1 MSRAHAN
8 IVAGEGDESDSD
20 DEDWLDD
27 VDVAELTA
35 EDIRAAG
42 LESPFVTPHVTP
54 KAEASNTT
62 FGGNA
67 VPGEVDAGTDA
78 GTGVGTR
85 AVPGD
90 DAGTGG
96 KDTGAMHPHPS
107 SSQNATPRVRHDVS
121 VPNTA
126 AQRKLAARIAAGK
139 KAMYVKHA
147 SGRELA
153 SSFMRGTEEADT
165 ATTSTTASGISPPTS
180 RSWRRR
186 GGRSGRGCRRS
197 RGRRRI
203 YTTEPCE
210 DDDDEGHR
218 GGRSAA
224 KDSTL

>member
-67 VPGEVDAGTDA
+67 VPAEVDAGTDA

-96 KDTGAMHPHPS
+96 QQALSAAGGHCHDIDDS
-107 SSQNATPRVRHDVS
+107 VRHL
-121 VPNTA
+121 TA
-126 AQRKLAARIAAGK
+126 NLAELAAT
-139 KAMYVKHA
+139 
-147 SGRELA
+147 GRTEWARVPEKSRPPPDIYDRAL
-153 SSFMRGTEEADT
+153 RG
-165 ATTSTTASGISPPTS
+165 
-180 RSWRRR
+180 
-186 GGRSGRGCRRS
+186 
-197 RGRRRI
+197 
-203 YTTEPCE
+203 
-210 DDDDEGHR
+210 
-218 GGRSAA
+218 
-224 KDSTL
+224 

>member
-54 KAEASNTT
+54 KAEASN
-62 FGGNA
+62 
-67 VPGEVDAGTDA
+67 GEVDAGMDA

-96 KDTGAMHPHPS
+96 KHTGAMHPHPS
-107 SSQNATPRVRHDVS
+107 SSQNGTPRVRQDVS

-126 AQRKLAARIAAGK
+126 AQRKLAARIATGK

-153 SSFMRGTEEADT
+153 SSFMRGTEEAL
-165 ATTSTTASGISPPTS
+165 
-180 RSWRRR
+180 
-186 GGRSGRGCRRS
+186 
-197 RGRRRI
+197 
-203 YTTEPCE
+203 
-210 DDDDEGHR
+210 
-218 GGRSAA
+218 SAA
-224 KDSTL
+224 GGHCHDIDDSVRHLTANLAELAATGRTEWARVPEKSRPPPDIYDRALRG

>member
-54 KAEASNTT
+54 KAEASNAT

-67 VPGEVDAGTDA
+67 VPAEVDAG
-78 GTGVGTR
+78 R
-85 AVPGD
+85 SGD
-90 DAGTGG
+90 GSRHPRRPRGRRGDGG
-96 KDTGAMHPHPS
+96 KGHGRDASAPELIPKR
-107 SSQNATPRVRHDVS
+107 TPRVRHDVS

-153 SSFMRGTEEADT
+153 SSFMRGTEEAL
-165 ATTSTTASGISPPTS
+165 
-180 RSWRRR
+180 
-186 GGRSGRGCRRS
+186 
-197 RGRRRI
+197 
-203 YTTEPCE
+203 
-210 DDDDEGHR
+210 
-218 GGRSAA
+218 SAA
-224 KDSTL
+224 GGHCHDIDDSVRHLTANLAELAATGRTEWARVPEKSRPPPDIYDRALRG

>member
-67 VPGEVDAGTDA
+67 VPAEVDA

-107 SSQNATPRVRHDVS
+107 SSQNGPR
-121 VPNTA
+121 
-126 AQRKLAARIAAGK
+126 G
-139 KAMYVKHA
+139 
-147 SGRELA
+147 
-153 SSFMRGTEEADT
+153 F
-165 ATTSTTASGISPPTS
+165 ATTSRSRTPP
-180 RSWRRR
+180 RNGNWRRA
-186 GGRSGRGCRRS
+186 SPL
-197 RGRRRI
+197 GRRRC
-203 YTTEPCE
+203 T
-210 DDDDEGHR
+210 
-218 GGRSAA
+218 
-224 KDSTL
+224 

>member
-54 KAEASNTT
+54 KAEASNAT

-67 VPGEVDAGTDA
+67 VPGEVDAGMDA

-96 KDTGAMHPHPS
+96 KDTGAMHPNPS
-107 SSQNATPRVRHDVS
+107 SSQNVTPRVRHDVS

-153 SSFMRGTEEADT
+153 SSFMRGTEEALSAVGGHCHDIDDSVRHLT
-165 ATTSTTASGISPPTS
+165 ANLAELAATGRTEWARVPEKSRPPPDIYD
-180 RSWRRR
+180 RALR
-186 GGRSGRGCRRS
+186 G
-197 RGRRRI
+197 
-203 YTTEPCE
+203 
-210 DDDDEGHR
+210 
-218 GGRSAA
+218 
-224 KDSTL
+224 

>member
-67 VPGEVDAGTDA
+67 VPAEVDA

-96 KDTGAMHPHPS
+96 KHTGAMHPHPS
-107 SSQNATPRVRHDVS
+107 SSQNVNPAGSPRRLGPEHRRATETGGAHRRWEEGDVREARVG
-121 VPNTA
+121 A
-126 AQRKLAARIAAGK
+126 
-139 KAMYVKHA
+139 
-147 SGRELA
+147 
-153 SSFMRGTEEADT
+153 
-165 ATTSTTASGISPPTS
+165 
-180 RSWRRR
+180 
-186 GGRSGRGCRRS
+186 
-197 RGRRRI
+197 
-203 YTTEPCE
+203 
-210 DDDDEGHR
+210 
-218 GGRSAA
+218 
-224 KDSTL
+224 